1 VSDSDAPRTSVRR
14 VAAIWAPTALGSSV
28 LMVEI
33 PVILALAA
41 RGPRGAPSLAGLGV
55 ALSLILLV
63 NSPALALASTTATL
77 SRGAAAVA
85 RLRTLAFLAGSIPAA
100 LLVAALVTPAASW
113 LFHSLIHVPSNAVGL
128 TRVALWLLAPA
139 PLVVA
144 WRRYQHGLLVASG
157 ATGPIAWASFARIG
171 ISIAV
176 ASTALAVTSVSGAAL
191 GAAAL
196 TAGATGEA
204 IVVTALARRTGAWE
218 AARRRPGGDPPL
230 ASLIRFHLP
239 LAATMALSMVPQP
252 LVTAGIARGQHPEIS
267 LAAWPVLYGLVW
279 VLAGCTYEIESITA
293 SKHGGPGG
301 RHATRTFATL
311 LGSAL
316 ALVLLLVLATP
327 LARLYFVDVS
337 GVHGATA
344 DAGTRAAR
352 AAVVLPL
359 LYAMRAW
366 LRGALIARGRTTAV
380 QWAMGASIVVLVPV
394 LAGGVAFTSLDGVTI
409 GAAALVVALVAEL
422 SVLTVFDGGVA
433 RRLARGRTPLPSGAA
448 ALDARDGPL

>member
-1 VSDSDAPRTSVRR
+1 VSDGDAPRTSVRR
-14 VAAIWAPTALGSSV
+14 VLRIWAPTALGSSV

-41 RGPRGAPSLAGLGV
+41 RGPRGAASLAGLGV

-85 RLRTLAFLAGSIPAA
+85 RLRTLALLAGSIPAA
-100 LLVAALVTPAASW
+100 LLVTALLTPAADW
-113 LFHSLIHVPSNAVGL
+113 LFRSVIHVPSNAVGL

-144 WRRYQHGLLVASG
+144 WRRYQHGLLIACG

-176 ASTALAVTSVSGAAL
+176 ASFALAATGVSGAAL
-191 GAAAL
+191 GAVAL

-204 IVVTALARRTGAWE
+204 LVVTVLARRTGAWE
-218 AARRRPGGDPPL
+218 AARQRPGDDPPL
-230 ASLIRFHLP
+230 ARLIRFHLP

-252 LVTAGIARGQHPEIS
+252 LVTAGIARGRHPEIS

-279 VLAGCTYEIESITA
+279 VLAGSTAEMESITA

-337 GVHGATA
+337 GVHGAA
-344 DAGTRAAR
+344 AEAGTRAAR
-352 AAVVLPL
+352 VAVVLPL
-359 LYAMRAW
+359 LYALRAW
-366 LRGALIARGRTTAV
+366 LRGALIARRRTTAV

-409 GAAALVVALVAEL
+409 GAAALVVALAAEL

-433 RRLARGRTPLPSGAA
+433 RRLARGRAALPSGAA
-448 ALDARDGPL
+448 ALDVRDGPL

>member
-1 VSDSDAPRTSVRR
+1 VSDGDAPRTSVRR
-14 VAAIWAPTALGSSV
+14 VLRIWAPTALGSSV

-77 SRGAAAVA
+77 SRGAVAVA
-85 RLRTLAFLAGSIPAA
+85 RLRTLALLAGVLPAA
-100 LLVAALVTPAASW
+100 LLVAVLLTPTADW
-113 LFHSLIHVPSNAVGL
+113 LFRSLINVPANAVSL

-144 WRRYQHGLLVASG
+144 WRRYQHGLLVAAG
-157 ATGPIAWASFARIG
+157 ATGPIALASFARIA

-176 ASTALAVTSVSGAAL
+176 ASTALAATGVSGAAL

-196 TAGATGEA
+196 TSGATGEA
-204 IVVTALARRTGAWE
+204 LVVTALARRTGALDE
-218 AARRRPGGDPPL
+218 ARRRPGADPSL
-230 ASLIRFHLP
+230 RSLIRFHLP

-279 VLAGCTYEIESITA
+279 VLAGSAAEIESITA
-293 SKHGGPGG
+293 SKHGEPGG

-311 LGSAL
+311 LGSTL
-316 ALVLLLVLATP
+316 ALLLLLALATP

-337 GVHGATA
+337 GVHGAAA

-359 LYAMRAW
+359 LYALRPW

-394 LAGGVAFTSLDGVTI
+394 LTAGVAFSSFDGVTI

-422 SVLTVFDGGVA
+422 SVLAVHDGGLV
-433 RRLARGRTPLPSGAA
+433 RRPARGGAALASGAA
-448 ALDARDGPL
+448 ALDARDGPV